1 MTFLFNEQSAIEKM
15 IKMNVVDN
23 DNVYVTI
30 KDLARYNYFVNN
42 MDNDQ
47 NYHNILSYLKK
58 YGKNIN
64 EEDVYYIIDK
74 CVQKAKKQPFRRV
87 DAVYI
92 TKSELDFIESLNDI
106 KQEKI
111 AFILLAAAK
120 YYDVTRDSQQHTA
133 YMRNADI
140 CKLARITIP
149 VKERN
154 VFMQFAYDN
163 GVLGRHSVAASTAK
177 KVLFVSED
185 INDQVILE
193 LHESDYADLAYT
205 YLAYKTPHK
214 FRRCVSCKCWM
225 RRMPNDKRL
234 CKSCSD
240 GEFEDKN
247 TMKEIS
253 CIDCGN
259 SVYISILNSKTCRC
273 VSCQDEVN
281 KKAKRDWWNRNHG
294 EIELELAF
302 ES

>member
-23 DNVYVTI
+23 DNVFITI
-30 KDLARYNYFVNN
+30 KDLARYNYFVSNL
-42 MDNDQ
+42 DNDQ
-47 NYHNILSYLKK
+47 NYHNILSYLQK

-64 EEDVYYIIDK
+64 EEDVYHIIDK
-74 CVQKAKKQPFRRV
+74 CVQKAKKQPFRKV

-111 AFILLAAAK
+111 AFILLSAAK
-120 YYDVTRDSQQHTA
+120 YYDATRDSQQHTA

-149 VKERN
+149 VKERD
-154 VFMQFAYDN
+154 VFMQFAYDK

-185 INDQVILE
+185 SSDKVILE
-193 LHESDYADLAYT
+193 LHESDYTDLAYT
-205 YLAYKTPHK
+205 YLAYKTQHK

-225 RRMPNDKRL
+225 RRTPDDKRL
-234 CKSCSD
+234 CKFCSNSGD
-240 GEFEDKN
+240 EYSN
-247 TMKEIS
+247 TMKEIN
-253 CIDCGN
+253 CIDCGT
-259 SVYISILNSKTCRC
+259 SVYISKLNSKTCRC
-273 VSCQDEVN
+273 DSCQDEIN
-281 KKAKRDWWNRNHG
+281 KRSKRDWWNRNYA
-294 EIELELAF
+294 ETELELAQQG
-302 ES
+302 